1 MCFLCEFNRQIE
13 LKTGGYNYSSTAM
26 RAIAANELIGEDFAS
41 FTRGQLNRDGFID
54 IYLHTPGGAVTVGG
68 GSFGSQT
75 ISSLPI
81 SAADQQFLQDIVLFL
96 DQRLD
101 AEFRFASDKEVS
113 DIQLYYDSEIDL
125 GGDTLGLATTNTQAG
140 RDWWELFINTPAFG
154 NDLSYLRYS
163 LIHELGHALGL
174 EHPFDNTDGDV
185 VDGITDPWTS
195 VYPEDTVMAYRSP
208 STGSWPNAYTVN
220 DLEALVS
227 IWGAETQVFSNQ
239 PDQVIGGD
247 YSEKLIAAGGDDLIR
262 GRRGRDTLNGGQGD
276 DQILGGPGA
285 DRLFAG
291 LGNDLLRAGFGHDQL
306 TGGAGNDHLWG
317 GFGSDVFVISS
328 GQDVVFDFRVSDG
341 DQLGIRSGLDYSL
354 SQLGN
359 DMVVQTSLGMTTVL
373 GMNVAVFD
381 PTSMSIA
388 V

>member
-13 LKTGGYNYSSTAM
+13 LKTGGYSYGSTAM
-26 RAIAANELIGEDFAS
+26 RAIAANELIGENFAS

-68 GSFGSQT
+68 GGFGSQT
-75 ISSLPI
+75 ISTLPI

-96 DQRLD
+96 DQRLA
-101 AEFRFASDKEVS
+101 AEFRFTSDKEVS

-154 NDLSYLRYS
+154 TDLNYLRYS

-195 VYPEDTVMAYRSP
+195 AYPEETVMAYRDP
-208 STGSWPNAYTVN
+208 LAGSWPNAYSVN

-227 IWGAETQVFSNQ
+227 IWGAERQVFSNQ
-239 PDQVIGGD
+239 SEQIYGGD
-247 YSEKLIAAGGDDLIR
+247 YSEFIIAAGGNDVLVGAGGHDQ
-262 GRRGRDTLNGGQGD
+262 LNGNQGD
-276 DQILGGPGA
+276 DRLGGNQG
-285 DRLFAG
+285 DDKLFG
-291 LGNDLLRAGFGHDQL
+291 GGGNDILLGGGGGDQL
-306 TGGAGNDHLWG
+306 TGGGGADLIVVSAGNDI
-317 GFGSDVFVISS
+317 VR
-328 GQDVVFDFRVSDG
+328 DFNFAAG
-341 DQLGIRSGLDYSL
+341 DRLVLESGLAYSFQQQGMDL
-354 SQLGN
+354 WLK
-359 DMVVQTSLGMTTVL
+359 TSLGQTTL
-373 GMNVAVFD
+373 IGINSADFN
-381 PTSMSIA
+381 PSSMIEFI
-388 V
+388 